1 MAIIS
6 TPAQYDQLNRDTH
19 AACAKAAQYKIPLG
33 YLYRQA
39 KKSFADDPAASR
51 ALEIFN
57 RTAGFQTEDAQKQ
70 EDAVIGRAVAASH
83 IRNIVSLSYHNKA
96 KNMSEKEQAQRYLS
110 AEVSNWE
117 KDILAGR
124 LQDFYEEQ
132 HGEEALDEIL
142 ESEDA
147 VDQIARSF
155 LS

>member
-6 TPAQYDQLNRDTH
+6 TPAQYDQLNIDTR
-19 AACAKAAQYKIPLG
+19 AACVKAAQYKISTAQ
-33 YLYRQA
+33 LYRHA
-39 KKSFADDPAASR
+39 KKSFADDPTASR
-51 ALEIFN
+51 ALELFN
-57 RTAGFQTEDAQKQ
+57 RTADFQTEDAQKQ

-96 KNMSEKEQAQRYLS
+96 KTMSEKEQAQRYLS
-110 AEVSNWE
+110 AEISNWE

-124 LQDFYEEQ
+124 LQDFYEEK

-147 VDQIARSF
+147 AEKIARSF

>member
-6 TPAQYDQLNRDTH
+6 TPAQYDQLNIDTR
-19 AACAKAAQYKIPLG
+19 AACVKAAQYKISTAQ
-33 YLYRQA
+33 LYRHA
-39 KKSFADDPAASR
+39 KKSFADDPTASR
-51 ALEIFN
+51 ALELFN
-57 RTAGFQTEDAQKQ
+57 RTADFQTEDAQKQ

-96 KNMSEKEQAQRYLS
+96 KTMSEKEQAQRYLS
-110 AEVSNWE
+110 AKISNWE

-124 LQDFYEEQ
+124 LQDFYEEK

-147 VDQIARSF
+147 VEKIARSF

>member
-6 TPAQYDQLNRDTH
+6 TPAQYDQLNIDTR
-19 AACAKAAQYKIPLG
+19 AACVKAAQYKISTAQ
-33 YLYRQA
+33 LYRHA
-39 KKSFADDPAASR
+39 KKSFADDPTASR
-51 ALEIFN
+51 ALELFN
-57 RTAGFQTEDAQKQ
+57 RTADFQTEDAQKQ

-96 KNMSEKEQAQRYLS
+96 KTMSEKEQAQRYLS
-110 AEVSNWE
+110 AEISNWE

-124 LQDFYEEQ
+124 LQDFYEEK

-147 VDQIARSF
+147 VEKIARSF